1 MAYYHDLI
9 TQKSFEVLTA
19 LRRKYDFILIG
30 GWAVFLYTHNL
41 KSKDVDLVV
50 EYKDLEKLKHDFEV
64 VKNGRLK
71 KYEIV
76 TGEGADIDIYVPFYS
91 NPGLPAE
98 ELKNYVVSVEN
109 FKTVR
114 AEVLA
119 ILKQKAMEARTG
131 SAKGKKDL
139 IDLLG
144 LFALADFDFKR
155 YRNLIKKY
163 NLGKSLKFTRQ
174 KIAETV
180 SIDEAGL
187 NRHRMA
193 AFKRR
198 ILPLLGD

>member
-64 VKNGRLK
+64 VKNCRLK